1 MLPNRVRVGAGWQ
14 PPLPLI
20 LASLYKSVLSAKIL
34 AAYLFQRARTDKEAM
49 LSGSFSVQRHAVSPG
64 RDGVQHSC
72 RARLSRDVGFSL
84 SLGRNRDAPCDP
96 TDTVERKR
104 DAGRR
109 RRGAEPLSPRK
120 FGLSSGP

>member
-49 LSGSFSVQRHAVSPG
+49 LFRELQRATGMRFPPG

-72 RARLSRDVGFSL
+72 RARAKPRCGLFSLARGRSRDVPL
-84 SLGRNRDAPCDP
+84 CDP
-96 TDTVERKR
+96 TDTVERK
-104 DAGRR
+104 A
-109 RRGAEPLSPRK
+109 
-120 FGLSSGP
+120 